1 MKCLIV
7 LLERLYAALL
17 VKKCIQNNEEE
28 MEMKEMFKIDT
39 AGENIVYTD
48 TDLNVEFCVPANDC
62 SGMKY
67 TQELS
72 LIHI

>member
-1 MKCLIV
+1 MKCRIV

-39 AGENIVYTD
+39 AGDRLILTFETEQSVLNPKIIENLVNRY
-48 TDLNVEFCVPANDC
+48 L
-62 SGMKY
+62 
-67 TQELS
+67 L
-72 LIHI
+72 